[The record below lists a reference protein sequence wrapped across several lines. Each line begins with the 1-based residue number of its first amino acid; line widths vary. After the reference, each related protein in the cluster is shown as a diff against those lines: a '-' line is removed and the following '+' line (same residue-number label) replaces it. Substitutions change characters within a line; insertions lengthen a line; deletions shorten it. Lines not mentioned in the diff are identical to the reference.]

1 MKGGFLMHES
11 SSQNSKLER
20 EYQVVVPKIK
30 GFLCITAH
38 SAGCK
43 KRVENQINLVKSKSF
58 QNNNFKNALIL
69 GGSTG
74 YGIATSIVFSFGMKA
89 KVIGVGFEREPSGT
103 KTGSAGYYM
112 IEGLQE
118 YAKKDGLDYSFY
130 NLDAFSDESKKLIA
144 ESIREKFGKLEF
156 LAYSL
161 AAPRRTDPETKQTYT
176 SVLKPI
182 GETYTSKTVDIYK
195 EEVKEISLT
204 PASDDE
210 IQSTIKVMGGEDW
223 FRWIKFLKDEELLAP
238 NFRTVA
244 YSYIGPKL
252 TWAIYNDGTI
262 GKAKEHL
269 ANTVK
274 DIDNIIK
281 DINGKSYISVNKA
294 LVTQASAAIP
304 VVPLYLS
311 LLYKYMKEEGTH
323 EGCIEQMIR
332 LYTENNLRGECALD
346 DLGRIRI
353 DNLELN
359 SKIQDKILASWDK
372 VTSDNIKEI
381 TDIEGVKK
389 DFINLFGF
397 DVDGVDYSKP
407 ALI

>member
-1 MKGGFLMHES
+1 M
-11 SSQNSKLER
+11 QRER
-20 EYQVVVPKIK
+20 GVVVPKIK

-38 SAGCK
+38 SAGLK
-43 KRVENQINLVKSKSF
+43 KRVEDQIKLVKSKNF
-58 QNNNFKNALIL
+58 TKNNFKNALIL

-74 YGIATSIVFSFGMKA
+74 YGFSTSVVLSFGMKA
-89 KVIGVGFEREPSGT
+89 NVISVGFEREPQGT
-103 KTGSAGYYM
+103 RTASSGYYM
-112 IEGLQE
+112 IEGLKE
-118 YAKKDGLDYSFY
+118 EASKAGLNYSFY
-130 NLDAFSDESKKLIA
+130 NLDAFSDESKKFIID
-144 ESIREKFGKLEF
+144 EIKSKFGKLEF
-156 LAYSL
+156 LVYSL
-161 AAPRRTDPETKQTYT
+161 AAPRRTDPETHETYT

-182 GETYTSKTVDIYK
+182 GKTFISKTVDIYK

-204 PASDDE
+204 PATDE
-210 IQSTIKVMGGEDW
+210 EIKNTKKVMGGEDW
-223 FRWIKFLKDEELLAP
+223 FRWIKFLKDNDVLAP

-252 TWAIYNDGTI
+252 TWDIYYDGTI

-269 ANTVK
+269 TNTVK
-274 DIDNIIK
+274 DIDALIK
-281 DINGKSYISVNKA
+281 DIGGKSYISVNKA

-332 LYTENNLRGECALD
+332 LYSDNDLLGVCNLDNE
-346 DLGRIRI
+346 GRIRI
-353 DNLELN
+353 DNLELDN
-359 SKIQDKILASWDK
+359 KIQDKISSVWD
-372 VTSDNIKEI
+372 TINSENILKI

-397 DVDGVDYSKP
+397 DVDGIDYTEP
-407 ALI
+407 TEI